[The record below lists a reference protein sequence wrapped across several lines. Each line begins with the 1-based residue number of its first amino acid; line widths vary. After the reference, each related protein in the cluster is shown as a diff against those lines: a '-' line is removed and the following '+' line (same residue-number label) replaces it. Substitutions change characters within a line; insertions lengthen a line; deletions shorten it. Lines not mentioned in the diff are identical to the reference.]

1 MYLISRLYVFL
12 CLLSVVFSFPCGL
25 CQCVGTMLGPSIE
38 MYCLGG
44 NIYPNV
50 TNYIENSLKQRVFE
64 LHISDTNLSVLEDN
78 FCSWSE
84 LHVLNLSRN
93 PLLSCESLHR
103 AIHSCLSVRGQCKFI
118 NTTPAKP
125 TTTTTTS
132 EMHFVK
138 PSTITIISLLLIII
152 MIMGGSLLFFRFYY
166 TIRYTYNFT
175 SL

>member
-12 CLLSVVFSFPCGL
+12 YLLSVVFSFPCGL
-25 CQCVGTMLGPSIE
+25 CQCIGTMIGHSIE

-44 NIYPNV
+44 NIYPNF
-50 TNYIENSLKQRVFE
+50 TKYIENTLKQRVFE
-64 LHISDTNLSVLEDN
+64 LHISDTNLSALEDN

-118 NTTPAKP
+118 NATPAKS
-125 TTTTTTS
+125 TTTTTS

-166 TIRYTYNFT
+166 KIRYTYNFT